1 MADEKQNSWLIN
13 LDEIIKYQ
21 PEEVM
26 SMFVSDLKTIF
37 AAIHA
42 ASGLL
47 SDEEVD
53 VKRTTN

>member
-1 MADEKQNSWLIN
+1 LIN